1 MTMLR
6 AYGLIMFITFCE
18 LALGLSILNWIG
30 VMNNSYIFIIAIAI
44 AIFDILP
51 VAGSGGILIP
61 WALVS
66 LITGNFGEAIGLIVV
81 YVAISAIRQYIEP
94 KSLAT
99 VLA

>member
-51 VAGSGGILIP
+51 VAGSGGYLNSVG
-61 WALVS
+61 ACFS
-66 LITGNFGEAIGLIVV
+66 DYRYFGEAIGL
-81 YVAISAIRQYIEP
+81 
-94 KSLAT
+94 L
-99 VLA
+99 